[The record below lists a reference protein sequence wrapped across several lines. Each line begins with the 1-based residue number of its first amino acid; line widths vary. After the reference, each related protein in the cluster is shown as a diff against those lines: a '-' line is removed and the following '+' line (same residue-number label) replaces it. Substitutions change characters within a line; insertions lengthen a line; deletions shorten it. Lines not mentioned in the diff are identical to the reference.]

1 MYRVKSRLI
10 TKSQAPSSGCAAK
23 EAGRSISAL
32 RNVESG
38 LRYRRLG
45 SPLWRV
51 VRAGRFNQF
60 ESNSSS
66 RTAAIGITGCIN
78 WKHPCKY
85 HKPIQLPVIL
95 KLRTNPPPPPKPR
108 QLQNTPKPT
117 ILYKG
122 LGLSP
127 GSAQGGAGRHGLR
140 ISK

>member
-95 KLRTNPPPPPKPR
+95 KLRTNSPPLSHASYKTH
-108 QLQNTPKPT
+108 QNQRYCT
-117 ILYKG
+117 KG
-122 LGLSP
+122 W
-127 GSAQGGAGRHGLR
+127 ACHRVRHR
-140 ISK
+140 AVRADTD